1 MEYLQSLKV
10 RASLQAEAALSAT
23 EFIPNEKKSGMGK
36 SKACRKTKTNNMLA
50 IGRQKEVVSFI
61 SVRPTKYCVVFAI

>member
-23 EFIPNEKKSGMGK
+23 EFIPNEKINLVWENLKLVE
-36 SKACRKTKTNNMLA
+36 RLRPNNTLA
-50 IGRQKEVVSFI
+50 HWTSDAEVHELFI
-61 SVRPTKYCVVFAI
+61 SA